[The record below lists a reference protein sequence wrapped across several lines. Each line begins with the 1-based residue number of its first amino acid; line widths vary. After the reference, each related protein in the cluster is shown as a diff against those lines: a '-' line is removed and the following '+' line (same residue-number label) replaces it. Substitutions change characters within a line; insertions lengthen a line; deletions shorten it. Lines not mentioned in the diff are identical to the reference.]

1 MSVVIT
7 QVLVLLLLLVANGV
21 FAMTEIAI
29 VSARKGR
36 LRRLADQG
44 DSRAR
49 TALELA
55 ESPNRFLATVQVG
68 ITLVGIFAGA
78 FGGATLA
85 EKLAQP
91 LGQLAWLAPYAKQ
104 VSLGLVVVAITYL
117 SLVIGELVPKR
128 IGLGNPEGIALGM
141 AKFMHRL
148 SLVAGPLITFLSKS
162 TEVLL
167 ALFGVKPRAEAAVS
181 EEEVR
186 GLMQEGLRAG
196 AFNKVES
203 HIIHSALELDQLSVR
218 DLMTPRPKI
227 IWINKNDPH
236 DVIWHKIVVS
246 GHSHFPVYEGQR
258 DNVVGLVSVKSIY
271 ANLAAGVAA
280 RTADL
285 MTKTLI
291 VPSTQ
296 TAIQLLDTFKQTG
309 RHLALVTDEF
319 GSIVGL
325 VALHDVMEALV
336 GEFPSVEER
345 ARPEIKK
352 RDDGSWLIDAMI
364 EIERVEAG
372 LPGFR
377 LSAAQNKD
385 YQTLAGFVVKQLGHV
400 PREGE
405 TFEMHGYVFE
415 VLDMDRHRVDKVLVM
430 PAKASDATGPHQG
443 R

>member
-1 MSVVIT
+1 MTVVIT
-7 QVLVLLLLLVANGV
+7 EVLVLLLLLVANGV

-29 VSARKGR
+29 VSARKPR
-36 LRRLADQG
+36 LRRLAEQG

-49 TALELA
+49 VALELA
-55 ESPNRFLATVQVG
+55 ESPNRFLSTVQLG

-91 LGQLAWLAPYAKQ
+91 LGQIAWLAPYAKQ
-104 VSLGLVVVAITYL
+104 VSLGLVVIAITYF

-128 IGLGNPEGIALGM
+128 IGLGNPEGIALVM
-141 AKFMHRL
+141 AKFMNRL
-148 SLVAGPLITFLSKS
+148 SVLTAPLITFLSKS

-167 ALFGVKPRAEAAVS
+167 RLFGVKPRPDAAVT
-181 EEEVR
+181 EDEVR
-186 GLMQEGLRAG
+186 GLMQEGVRAG

-203 HIIHSALELDQLSVR
+203 HIIHSALDLDRLSVR
-218 DLMTPRPKI
+218 DLMAPRPKI
-227 IWINKNDPH
+227 IFVNKNDPH

-258 DNVVGLVSVKSIY
+258 DNVVGIVSVKSIY
-271 ANLAAGVAA
+271 ANLAAGTTA

-285 MTKTLI
+285 MTKPLI
-291 VPSTQ
+291 VPATQ
-296 TAIQLLDTFKQTG
+296 TAIQLLDAFKQTG
-309 RHLALVTDEF
+309 KHLALVTDEF

-336 GEFPSVEER
+336 GEFPSLEER

-364 EIERVEAG
+364 EIERVEAA

-377 LSAAQNKD
+377 LSDAQNKD
-385 YQTLAGFVVKQLGHV
+385 YQTLAGFVVKALGRV

-405 TFEMHGYVFE
+405 TVEAQGYVFE
-415 VLDMDRHRVDKVLVM
+415 ILDMDGHRVDKVLVM
-430 PAKASDATGPHQG
+430 PAKTPGSDRAAN
-443 R
+443 